1 MVSMRVISILNTIGN
16 TPLIDIDG
24 IKAKLETYNPSG
36 SIKDRMTVYMIKKAE
51 LNGELE
57 KGMEIIEATSG
68 NTGISLAMISAANG
82 YKFTG
87 IMPESMSIE
96 RIKMMELFGAN
107 VILTSAKDDVAGT
120 IKKYNELIKEKPKA
134 WLPKQF
140 QNKDNIEAHKNGIG
154 KEIIQQTNS
163 KIDAVVAGV
172 GTGGTLL
179 GIAYALKEANIN
191 AKIIAVEPFESSV
204 LSGGKQGLHKI
215 QGIGEGFIPELVE
228 KNIHMIDEIIRVK
241 SKDAIEMK
249 DRLAKEKGV
258 LVGISSGANIV
269 AANSLKNR
277 FKNIITIL
285 PDRGERYISGQ

>member
-1 MVSMRVISILNTIGN
+1 MVSMRVISILDTIGN

-36 SIKDRMTVYMIKKAE
+36 SIKDRMTIYMIKKAE
-51 LNGELE
+51 LNGELK

-68 NTGISLAMISAANG
+68 NTGISLAMISAAKG
-82 YKFTG
+82 YRFTG

-96 RIKMMELFGAN
+96 RIKIMKLFGAN
-107 VILTSAKDDVAGT
+107 VILTSAKDDVAGA

-154 KEIIQQTNS
+154 KEIIQQTNG
-163 KIDAVVAGV
+163 KIDAIVAGV

-179 GIAYALKEANIN
+179 GIAFALKEAKIN
-191 AKIIAVEPFESSV
+191 AKIIAVEPYESSV

-215 QGIGEGFIPELVE
+215 QGIGEGFIPELIE

-241 SKDAIEMK
+241 SNDAIEMK
-249 DRLAKEKGV
+249 EKLAKEKGI

-269 AANSLKNR
+269 AANRLKNR
-277 FKNIITIL
+277 FKNIITVL
-285 PDRGERYISGQ
+285 PDRGERYISEE